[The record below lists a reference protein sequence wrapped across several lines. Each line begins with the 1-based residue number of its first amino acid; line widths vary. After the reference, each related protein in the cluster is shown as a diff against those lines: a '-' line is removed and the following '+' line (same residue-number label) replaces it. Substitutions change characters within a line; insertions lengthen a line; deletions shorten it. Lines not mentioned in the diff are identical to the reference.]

1 MARSFQVT
9 FDAEDP
15 ARLAEFWMLALGYQ
29 IQPPPPEF
37 ASWDEWAFHMEI
49 PETDWN
55 NARALV
61 DPEGTGPRLFIQKVP
76 EGKSAKN
83 RVHLD
88 VAVDPAEGQSRM
100 DAVEELVAA
109 LVAEGATYVRHVEEH
124 GAEWVVCCDPEGNE
138 FCVH

>member
-1 MARSFQVT
+1 MARAFQVT

-15 ARLAEFWMLALGYQ
+15 ARLADFWMLALGYE

-37 ASWDEWAFHMEI
+37 TSWDAWAIHMDI
-49 PETDWN
+49 PEEDWN

-61 DPEGTGPRLFIQKVP
+61 DPDGKGPRLFIQKVP
-76 EGKSAKN
+76 EGKTAKN

-88 VAVDPAEGQSRM
+88 VTVDPDEGQSRM
-100 DAVEELVAA
+100 DAVEALVAA
-109 LVAEGATYVRHVEEH
+109 LVAEGATYVRHFEEH
-124 GAEWVVCCDPEGNE
+124 GAEWVVCSDPEGNE